1 MNNQPQ
7 QIHEYTPG
15 IWESIRGLFNSA
27 TRVSTKLAS
36 TIERGANVLDVT
48 INSGE
53 IMAQSTNRIVRYS
66 TMGKEAETI
75 RNLVSRYPELDSLI
89 AEESKKQ

>member
-1 MNNQPQ
+1 MPNNNQVQ
-7 QIHEYTPG
+7 YEYTPG

-75 RNLVSRYPELDSLI
+75 NNLVTRYPELAEVI
-89 AEESKKQ
+89 AEESKK

>member
-1 MNNQPQ
+1 MPNNYQVQ
-7 QIHEYTPG
+7 HEYTPG

-36 TIERGANVLDVT
+36 TVERGANVLDVT

-75 RNLVSRYPELDSLI
+75 NNLVTRYPELADVI
-89 AEESKKQ
+89 AEESKK